1 MATITSETVGQ
12 FLSKHYPDSGIS
24 VVSTAGPAIASLV
37 LPSDVADIGSF
48 LAVLRSE
55 LGVVCDARVGPNGA
69 PVFDVWPVPRA
80 ASAGLLPVYCRAR
93 TTAAYVLYTVALVAI
108 LVLVFSLA
116 AKPYGTK
123 H

>member
-12 FLSKHYPDSGIS
+12 FLSKHYPNSGIS
-24 VVSTAGPAIASLV
+24 VAPTAGPAVASLV

-55 LGVVCDARVGPNGA
+55 LGVVCDARVGSDGV

-80 ASAGLLPVYCRAR
+80 VPAGSLPVYRRAR
-93 TTAAYVLYTVALVAI
+93 TTAAYVLYTVALVAL

-116 AKPYGTK
+116 TKPYGIK
-123 H
+123 